1 MYHTPQPASNA
12 SSGQEE
18 AVQALARS
26 LSLLNA
32 MLECTLDGILVTD
45 GAGRVVN
52 FNSKFI
58 ELWEIPRDL
67 AEQRN
72 EQELLSFVHGQLESP
87 DVFLAGVHRLYSSP
101 EQESFDV
108 LELKDGRTFE
118 RHSLPQLIGPSVVG
132 RIWSF
137 RDITAQRRAETA
149 LRQSENLF
157 RSVVLTQG
165 EGVGIVDERERFTF
179 ANPAAA
185 EIFGVAPGDLVG
197 RSLRE
202 FLDEEQFALV
212 VEQTG
217 QRRSGEKDSYEVV
230 ISRPDGEARD
240 LLITATPQTAENG
253 EYIGAV
259 GIFRDIT
266 QRKRSEQALSKYAR
280 ELEIAREVQEW
291 NAAELERM
299 VSELAVAKERAEA
312 ATRAKSEFL
321 AAMSHEIRTPMNGVI
336 GMTGLLL
343 GTNLTPEQRSYSEAI
358 RISGDALLV
367 IVNDILDFSK
377 IESGT
382 YEVEKSAFELRSTVE
397 SVVDLLAPKARQH
410 GLELELRYAVSA
422 PAYVTGDP
430 GRVRQVILNL
440 LGNALKFTE
449 RGRVVVEVESFQEGS
464 KAAGARISVHDTG
477 IGIPDDKLLS
487 IFERFSQAD
496 YSSTR
501 RHGGTGLGLAIAK
514 QLVELMDG
522 QMSVQSRHGV
532 GSTFSFT
539 LPAASAHS
547 APSTPTGATGRQ
559 SSAAGPLSPAL
570 RGRRILVVEDN
581 AVNQRVAMRL
591 LENFGCMAD
600 LAGNG
605 IEAIHMAA
613 AAHYDLILMDCQ
625 MPEMDGFEATRRI
638 RARAG
643 GNGTPII
650 AMTAYALD
658 EDRER
663 CRRAGM
669 NGHISKPIGVDV
681 LRRTLLRW
689 LEAASGCG
697 AEHVR

>member
-1 MYHTPQPASNA
+1 MYHTPHAASNT
-12 SSGQEE
+12 SSGEE
-18 AVQALARS
+18 DAAQALAHS

-32 MLECTLDGILVTD
+32 TLECTLDGILVTD
-45 GAGRVVN
+45 GAGRVVS
-52 FNSKFI
+52 FNSRFI
-58 ELWEIPRDL
+58 ELWRIPREL

-72 EQELLSFVHGQLESP
+72 EQALLSFVLGQLEFP
-87 DVFLAGVHRLYSSP
+87 DVFLAGVNRLYSNP
-101 EQESFDV
+101 GQEGFEI
-108 LELKDGRTFE
+108 LELKDGRAFE
-118 RHSLPQLIGPSVVG
+118 RHSLPQSIGPSVVG

-137 RDITAQRRAETA
+137 RDITAQRRAEA
-149 LRQSENLF
+149 AMRQSENMF
-157 RSVVLTQG
+157 RSLVVTQG
-165 EGVGIVDERERFTF
+165 EGVGIVDEQERFTF

-185 EIFGVAPGDLVG
+185 EVFGVAPGDLVG

-230 ISRPDGEARD
+230 ISRPDGQARD
-240 LLITATPQTAENG
+240 LLVTATPQTAENG

-266 QRKRSEQALSKYAR
+266 QRKRSEQALAKYAR
-280 ELEIAREVQEW
+280 DLEIAREVQER
-291 NAAELERM
+291 NAAELQRM

-312 ATRAKSEFL
+312 ATRAKSDFL
-321 AAMSHEIRTPMNGVI
+321 AAMSHEIRTPMNGMI

-343 GTNLTPEQRSYSEAI
+343 GTGLTPEQRSYSEAI

-377 IESGT
+377 IESRT
-382 YEVEKSAFELRSTVE
+382 YEVEKSAFDLRSTVE
-397 SVVDLLAPKARQH
+397 SVMDLLAPKARQH
-410 GLELELRYAVSA
+410 GLELELRYGSNA
-422 PAYVTGDP
+422 PAYATGDP

-449 RGRVVVEVESFQEGS
+449 RGHVMVEVEALQEGG

-477 IGIPDDKLLS
+477 IGIPQDKLMS

-496 YSSTR
+496 YSTTR

-539 LPAASAHS
+539 LPAAPAHS
-547 APSTPTGATGRQ
+547 APSTPTGVTGRQ

-570 RGRRILVVEDN
+570 FGRRILVVEDN
-581 AVNQRVAMRL
+581 AVNQRVATRL
-591 LENFGCMAD
+591 LENFGCVAD

-605 IEAIHMAA
+605 IEAIQMSS

-638 RARAG
+638 RARVDS
-643 GNGTPII
+643 NGTPIV
-650 AMTAYALD
+650 AMTAYALE

-669 NGHISKPIGVDV
+669 NGHISKPIEVDV

-689 LEAASGCG
+689 LEAVPDCG
-697 AEHVR
+697 AEHFR